1 MTFLVDLY
9 NSSIFF
15 FRSVLPFA
23 FSAISLISHHWILV
37 WLLIWSHLVSF
48 TYAAPPQSSFP
59 NIPFSIFSDLV
70 QSNFGP
76 DISLATVL
84 AILFTLVENPDLL
97 NLHFR
102 QQNPQYSGENKIQ
115 VSGWIIA
122 LISSLVTKIGDE
134 RTETLFSERELA
146 KGPDKKGKINMLSGK
161 LDKMAI
167 CLKLSPYNGRGNYKG
182 KLLPISHHEIEPAYV
197 ICPTSFICGTLDCQ
211 PRCLVQSTQERDI
224 PMVALIKGHTV
235 HQNVPVLTG
244 KCPRCKTLY
253 AADHE
258 RYRDTS
264 TIQNN
269 LKRVYL
275 NSAKYLKIG
284 KSLWVDRL
292 FSTSAINAM
301 YNFHASASAYAEYW
315 NNTFGTEQ
323 ISLTRPQVWQA
334 FVQQSVRTIAEECEI
349 DAEFNDGLNIKE
361 VTTQAYSL
369 LGENG
374 IIRAADQ
381 HACAECTQEYKKT
394 SDVVFDDPAAVV
406 GMDATDDN
414 IPAMASNHEDVQVD
428 LPQTQVTS
436 DDEMVVDAIPN
447 IKMVVLDGVVMGP
460 QVNNI

>member
-1 MTFLVDLY
+1 V
-9 NSSIFF
+9 
-15 FRSVLPFA
+15 
-23 FSAISLISHHWILV
+23 
-37 WLLIWSHLVSF
+37 VSF
-48 TYAAPPQSSFP
+48 TYSASPQHPFP
-59 NIPFSIFSDLV
+59 NIPFSLFSDTV
-70 QSNFGP
+70 QSHFGT
-76 DISLATVL
+76 DVSLATVL

-102 QQNPQYSGENKIQ
+102 QKNPQCSGENKTQ

-122 LISSLVTKIGDE
+122 LVNSLMTKIGDK
-134 RTETLFSERELA
+134 RAETLFSEREL
-146 KGPDKKGKINMLSGK
+146 GRHPDKKGRINLLSRK
-161 LDKMAI
+161 LDKIAI
-167 CLKLSPYNGRGNYKG
+167 CLKLSPYDSRGNYKE
-182 KLLPISHHEIEPAYV
+182 KLLPISHDEIEPAYV
-197 ICPTSFICGTLDCQ
+197 ICTPSFICGTLDCQ
-211 PRCLVQSTQERDI
+211 PRCLTQSTRECDI

-244 KCPRCKTLY
+244 KCSRCKTLY
-253 AADHE
+253 TADHE
-258 RYRDTS
+258 RFQDTS

-323 ISLTRPQVWQA
+323 ISITRPQIWQA
-334 FVQQSVRTIAEECEI
+334 FVQQSVRTIAEECGI
-349 DAEFNDGLNIKE
+349 DAEFDDGLNIKE
-361 VTTQAYSL
+361 VTTHAYSL

-381 HACAECTQEYKKT
+381 HACTECTQKYKKT
-394 SDVVFDDPAAVV
+394 SDVVFNDPAAVV

-414 IPAMASNHEDVQVD
+414 IPAMALNHEEVQFD
-428 LPQTQVTS
+428 LPQTPATADNEMDV
-436 DDEMVVDAIPN
+436 DDIPN

-460 QVNNI
+460 QVNTIYIILLTLLTIIIYIALCI

>member
-1 MTFLVDLY
+1 M
-9 NSSIFF
+9 FF
-15 FRSVLPFA
+15 
-23 FSAISLISHHWILV
+23 ISLVTHHWILA
-37 WLLIWSHLVSF
+37 WLLIWSYLVSF
-48 TYAAPPQSSFP
+48 TYAASPQHPFP
-59 NIPFSIFSDLV
+59 NIPFSTFSNTI

-76 DISLATVL
+76 NISLATVL
-84 AILFTLVENPDLL
+84 AILFTLIENPDLL

-102 QQNPQYSGENKIQ
+102 QQNPKYSGENKIQ

-122 LISSLVTKIGDE
+122 LVNSLATQLGNK
-134 RTETLFSERELA
+134 RTETLFSGNELA
-146 KGPDKKGKINMLSGK
+146 PEPDKKGKINLLARK
-161 LDKMAI
+161 IDKIAS
-167 CLKLSPYNGRGNYKG
+167 CLGLSPYDSEGNYKG
-182 KLLPISHHEIEPAYV
+182 KLLPLSCHKIEPAYV

-224 PMVALIKGHTV
+224 PLVTLIKGHTV
-235 HQNVPVLTG
+235 HQKVPVLTG
-244 KCPRCKTLY
+244 KCPKCKTLY

-258 RYRDTS
+258 RFQDTS

-284 KSLWVDRL
+284 RSLWVDRL
-292 FSTSAINAM
+292 FSTSAVNAM

-323 ISLTRPQVWQA
+323 ISVTRSHIWQA
-334 FVQQSVRTIAEECEI
+334 FVQQSVRTIAEESDI
-349 DAEFNDGLNIKE
+349 DVEFDDGLNIKE
-361 VTTQAYSL
+361 VTTQAFSL

-374 IIRAADQ
+374 IIRAADK
-381 HACAECTQEYKKT
+381 HACAECTQEHKKT
-394 SDVVFDDPAAVV
+394 SDVVFNNPAAVV

-414 IPAMASNHEDVQVD
+414 IPTIGSDHEEPQVD
-428 LPQTQVTS
+428 LPQVTS
-436 DDEMVVDAIPN
+436 DDEMDVDAIQD

>member
-1 MTFLVDLY
+1 MY
-9 NSSIFF
+9 NSSKFF
-15 FRSVLPFA
+15 FGSVLLFVL
-23 FSAISLISHHWILV
+23 SAISLVSHHQILI
-37 WLLIWSHLVSF
+37 WLLIWSYLVSF
-48 TYAAPPQSSFP
+48 TYAASPQHSFP
-59 NIPFSIFSDLV
+59 NIPFSLFSDKV
-70 QSNFGP
+70 QSNFGT
-76 DISLATVL
+76 DVSLTTVL

-102 QQNPQYSGENKIQ
+102 QQNPKYSGENKIQ

-122 LISSLVTKIGDE
+122 LVSSLVTKIGDK
-134 RTETLFSERELA
+134 RTETLFSEREFATAL
-146 KGPDKKGKINMLSGK
+146 DKKGKINLLSKK
-161 LDKMAI
+161 LDKIAI
-167 CLKLSPYNGRGNYKG
+167 CLKLSPYDGKENYKG
-182 KLLPISHHEIEPAYV
+182 KLLPISRHEIEPAYV
-197 ICPTSFICGTLDCQ
+197 ICPTSFICGTLNCQ
-211 PRCLVQSTQERDI
+211 PRSLVQSTQERDI
-224 PMVALIKGHTV
+224 PMVDLIKGHTV

-258 RYRDTS
+258 RFQDTS

-284 KSLWVDRL
+284 QSLWVDRL

-301 YNFHASASAYAEYW
+301 YNFHASASAYSEYW

-323 ISLTRPQVWQA
+323 ISVTRRQIWQA
-334 FVQQSVRTIAEECEI
+334 FVQQSVRTIAEECGI
-349 DAEFNDGLNIKE
+349 DAEFDDGLNIKE

-414 IPAMASNHEDVQVD
+414 IPAMASNIEEVQVN
-428 LPQTQVTS
+428 LPQIPVTA
-436 DDEMVVDAIPN
+436 DDEMDVDDIPN

>member
-1 MTFLVDLY
+1 M
-9 NSSIFF
+9 
-15 FRSVLPFA
+15 
-23 FSAISLISHHWILV
+23 
-37 WLLIWSHLVSF
+37 IWSHLVSF

>member
-1 MTFLVDLY
+1 VY
-9 NSSIFF
+9 NSSKFF
-15 FRSVLPFA
+15 FRLVFPL
-23 FSAISLISHHWILV
+23 SAISLLSRHWILV

-48 TYAAPPQSSFP
+48 TYAASQHPFP
-59 NIPFSIFSDLV
+59 NIPFSLFSNTV
-70 QSNFGP
+70 QSHFGT
-76 DISLATVL
+76 DVSLATVL
-84 AILFTLVENPDLL
+84 TILFTLVENPDLL

-102 QQNPQYSGENKIQ
+102 QQNPKCSGENKIQ

-122 LISSLVTKIGDE
+122 LVSSLVTQIGDKG
-134 RTETLFSERELA
+134 TETLFSERELT
-146 KGPDKKGKINMLSGK
+146 KEPDKKKKINLLSGK
-161 LDKMAI
+161 LDKIAI
-167 CLKLSPYNGRGNYKG
+167 CLKLSPYDDRGKYKG
-182 KLLPISHHEIEPAYV
+182 KLLPISHREIEPAYV
-197 ICPTSFICGTLDCQ
+197 ICPTSFICGTLGCQ
-211 PRCLVQSTQERDI
+211 PRCLVQSTRERDI
-224 PMVALIKGHTV
+224 PTVALIKGHTV
-235 HQNVPVLTG
+235 YRNVPVLTG

-258 RYRDTS
+258 RFQDTS

-284 KSLWVDRL
+284 QSLWVDRL

-323 ISLTRPQVWQA
+323 ISLTRRQIWQA
-334 FVQQSVRTIAEECEI
+334 FIQQSVRTIAEECGI
-349 DAEFNDGLNIKE
+349 DAEFDDGLNITE

-381 HACAECTQEYKKT
+381 HACAECTQKYKKT
-394 SDVVFDDPAAVV
+394 SDVVFNDPAAVV

-414 IPAMASNHEDVQVD
+414 IPTMALNHEEAHVD
-428 LPQTQVTS
+428 LPQILDTA
-436 DDEMVVDAIPN
+436 DDEMDVDDIPN